1 MAEVSLPPEGPY
13 FRRVSFNNLHPD
25 DLESGTSKFYSYSMD
40 QSPSRSKNDLEVNKM
55 FGNYTMSSVLPSVSR
70 KRVRL
75 PEPPSKL
82 ILKNKLSPQELS
94 LNLLHAMLLGVSYHG
109 NLNDLVKNGSDGII
123 RLEDEGVIM
132 DVSPQDSDDD
142 DIGSPPPPQPTSRRK
157 LYSQMTDEEL
167 MALDPQFSKPRT
179 SSIDN
184 FKFDSS
190 TTYYSTARR
199 ASTGSAP
206 LPSQAASKQIV
217 YPSLNENNYHSMSLT
232 VQHQGYDVD
241 THWTRTLLT
250 VVSGRKHTWNSLDWL
265 LLTGSD
271 LGQMTSF
278 LQDGDNFVI
287 AGLVPLKFM
296 DGAETTK
303 KQHSMDDKLY
313 QKCNRLLNYVL
324 DNLPDPLLK
333 LKITVE
339 FILDIP
345 PSDPLSPNYKKN
357 QHTGARFMLDH
368 LFKQYQPTLVVVGN
382 KSTNL
387 NFKYPIRKRRQRSSV
402 TTPTTPSVPGLS
414 KIQLT
419 STQFSDS
426 GADAYL
432 IKLSSFLIKYLTV
445 PVILVGNS
453 TIFHQKTEPKHNS
466 AVTFSESKPPQAT
479 RSILEVERKNS
490 AASDVSIESYNGN
503 DSHSSS
509 SLETPEQLHETV
521 EGLFG
526 SQAPDRFAM
535 MLDSVSQYSLTH
547 LKNYLGVINDE
558 NIERLSPQLLNSK
571 VHQVYSSIGKGKS
584 LSQSNSNGGS
594 KAYKVRSLISY
605 SEEEEK
611 KNEKII
617 NDKKLKKSVSRNSG
631 SSLDDKKAK
640 KKSFLQKLGV
650 KK

>member
-13 FRRVSFNNLHPD
+13 SRRVSFNNLHPD

-40 QSPSRSKNDLEVNKM
+40 QSPTRSKNDLEVNKM

-82 ILKNKLSPQELS
+82 ILKNKLSPLELS

-109 NLNDLVKNGSDGII
+109 NLNDLVKNMSDGIA

-132 DVSPQDSDDD
+132 DDSPQDSDDD
-142 DIGSPPPPQPTSRRK
+142 DVGSPPPPQPTSRRK

-167 MALDPQFSKPRT
+167 MALDPQFAKPRT

-190 TTYYSTARR
+190 TTYYSSARR

-206 LPSQAASKQIV
+206 LSSQAVSKQIV
-217 YPSLNENNYHSMSLT
+217 YPSLNENNYKSMSLT
-232 VQHQGYDVD
+232 VQHQDYDVD
-241 THWTRTLLT
+241 THCTRSLLT

-265 LLTGSD
+265 LLTGTD
-271 LGQMTSF
+271 LGQTTSF
-278 LQDGDNFVI
+278 LQDGDYLVI

-303 KQHSMDDKLY
+303 KQHTMEDKLY

-324 DNLPDPLLK
+324 DNLPNPLLK

-357 QHTGARFMLDH
+357 QHTGTRFMLDH

-382 KSTNL
+382 KSTNM
-387 NFKYPIRKRRQRSSV
+387 NFKYPIRKRRQRSS
-402 TTPTTPSVPGLS
+402 TIPTTPVPGLS

-419 STQFSDS
+419 STQSSDG

-432 IKLSSFLIKYLTV
+432 IKLSSFMIKYLTV

-453 TIFHQKTEPKHNS
+453 TIFHQKTEPKLNS
-466 AVTFSESKPPQAT
+466 AVTFSESKPTQAT

-490 AASDVSIESYNGN
+490 AASDVSIESFNGN
-503 DSHSSS
+503 GDSHSSS

-521 EGLFG
+521 EVLFG
-526 SQAPDRFAM
+526 SHAPDRFAM

-558 NIERLSPQLLNSK
+558 SFERLSPQLLNSK

-584 LSQSNSNGGS
+584 LSQSHSNGGS
-594 KAYKVRSLISY
+594 KAYKVKSLISY

-611 KNEKII
+611 KNEKMI
-617 NDKKLKKSVSRNSG
+617 NEKKLKKSISRNSVT
-631 SSLDDKKAK
+631 SVDDKKPK